1 MSGNKPFK
9 KNYENDADFIHNI
22 LNEMDE
28 IVYVCDPLSYEL
40 VYLNDFGK
48 KTFDVSS
55 YAGKKCFEKGIR
67 IRDQCHDQDA

>member
-40 VYLNDFGK
+40 V
-48 KTFDVSS
+48 
-55 YAGKKCFEKGIR
+55 
-67 IRDQCHDQDA
+67 